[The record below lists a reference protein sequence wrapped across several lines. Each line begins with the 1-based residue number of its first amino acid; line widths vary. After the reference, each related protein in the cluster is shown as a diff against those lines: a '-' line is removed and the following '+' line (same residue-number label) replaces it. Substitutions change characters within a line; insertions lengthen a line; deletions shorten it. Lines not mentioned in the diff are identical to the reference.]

1 MSYAGRRH
9 FLMFPRSHGSIHF
22 LLSMKFKIIV
32 AVTLLSSAGAYA
44 QNMFNMSSLHPADTM
59 RGEAQEQ
66 AIRYPSLR
74 QASVTAS
81 IFGSGDF
88 DSDLQKK
95 DFARGK
101 SQNARIS
108 SFFAIPITQWN
119 GNVISAT
126 IYHNQQFFKVSE
138 VNNPLPGTPVSN
150 GDFNES
156 TLGLSL
162 NLSRTDAIFH
172 TPVVYS
178 AVFTAIS
185 DNLKS
190 VKRFN
195 FNGSIAFPLKHTA
208 DVSLSLGALV
218 QIDPSAPFPVLPIVS
233 YYRRLTNSGLHL
245 ILDLPQGVTLKQ
257 PISKNAWIYVGST
270 ANTFTSFYQPN
281 NPSLPERFS
290 YNTTEFKSG
299 PGFEYL
305 FGKYLILGISGGI
318 NTIASATFI
327 AKGDQYHDAF
337 VKNTNKASPYG
348 ELRISLLPF

>member
-1 MSYAGRRH
+1 M
-9 FLMFPRSHGSIHF
+9 
-22 LLSMKFKIIV
+22 
-32 AVTLLSSAGAYA
+32 LLSSVGAYA

-59 RGEAQEQ
+59 RSEAQEQ
-66 AIRYPSLR
+66 AIRYLSLR

-81 IFGSGDF
+81 FFGSAHF
-88 DSDLQKK
+88 DSDLNEKA
-95 DFARGK
+95 FASGK

-126 IYHNQQFFKVSE
+126 IYHNQQFFQVSE
-138 VNNPLPGTPVSN
+138 VDNPLPGTPLN
-150 GDFNES
+150 NDDFTKS

-162 NLSRTDAIFH
+162 NFSRTDAIFH

-195 FNGSIAFPLKHTA
+195 VNASIAFPVKHTA

-233 YYRRLTNSGLHL
+233 YYRRLANNGLHL
-245 ILDLPQGVTLKQ
+245 ILDFPQGVTLKQ
-257 PISKNAWIYVGST
+257 PVSKNAWIYVGST

-281 NPSLPERFS
+281 NPTLPERFS
-290 YNTTEFKSG
+290 YNTIELKTG

-305 FGKYLILGISGGI
+305 FGKYLMLGISGGV
-318 NTIASATFI
+318 NTIVSSTFV
-327 AKGDQYHDAF
+327 AKGDHYKDAF
-337 VKNTNKASPYG
+337 VKNTNKATPYG

>member
-1 MSYAGRRH
+1 M
-9 FLMFPRSHGSIHF
+9 
-22 LLSMKFKIIV
+22 
-32 AVTLLSSAGAYA
+32 LLSSVGAYA

-59 RGEAQEQ
+59 RSEAQEQ
-66 AIRYPSLR
+66 AIRYLSLR

-81 IFGSGDF
+81 FFGSGHF
-88 DSDLQKK
+88 DSDLNEKA
-95 DFARGK
+95 FASGK

-126 IYHNQQFFKVSE
+126 IYHNQQFFQVKE
-138 VNNPLPGTPVSN
+138 VDNPLPGTPLN
-150 GDFNES
+150 NDDFTKS

-162 NLSRTDAIFH
+162 NFSRTDAIFH

-178 AVFTAIS
+178 VVFTAIS

-195 FNGSIAFPLKHTA
+195 VNASIAFPVKHTA

-233 YYRRLTNSGLHL
+233 YYRRLANNGLHL
-245 ILDLPQGVTLKQ
+245 ILDFPQGVTLKQ
-257 PISKNAWIYVGST
+257 PVSKNAWIYVGST
-270 ANTFTSFYQPN
+270 ANTFTSFYKPN
-281 NPSLPERFS
+281 NPTLPERFS
-290 YNTTEFKSG
+290 YNTIELKTG

-305 FGKYLILGISGGI
+305 FGKYLMLGISGGV
-318 NTIASATFI
+318 NTIVSSTFV
-327 AKGDQYHDAF
+327 AKGDHYKDAF
-337 VKNTNKASPYG
+337 VKNTNKATPYG

>member
-1 MSYAGRRH
+1 MN
-9 FLMFPRSHGSIHF
+9 
-22 LLSMKFKIIV
+22 FKIIV
-32 AVTLLSSAGAYA
+32 VVTLLSSTGVYA
-44 QNMFNMSSLHPADTM
+44 QNMFNMSSLHPTDTM

-81 IFGSGDF
+81 FFGSGHF
-88 DSDLQKK
+88 DSDLQEEA
-95 DFARGK
+95 FASGK
-101 SQNARIS
+101 SRNVRIS

-119 GNVISAT
+119 GNAISAT

-138 VNNPLPGTPVSN
+138 VNNPLPGTPLSN
-150 GDFNES
+150 GDFNKS

-162 NLSRTDAIFH
+162 NFSRTDAIFH

-195 FNGSIAFPLKHTA
+195 FNGSIAFPVKHTA
-208 DVSLSLGALV
+208 DVSLSLGVLV

-233 YYRRLTNSGLHL
+233 YYRRLTNHGLQL
-245 ILDLPQGVTLKQ
+245 ILDLPQSVTLKQ
-257 PISKNAWIYVGST
+257 PVSRKAWIYVGST
-270 ANTFTSFYQPN
+270 ANTFTSFYRPN
-281 NPSLPERFS
+281 NPLLPERFS
-290 YNTTEFKSG
+290 YNTIEFKSG
-299 PGFEYL
+299 PGVEYL
-305 FGKYLILGISGGI
+305 FGKYLMLGISGGI

-327 AKGDQYHDAF
+327 AKEAQYHDAF
-337 VKNTNKASPYG
+337 VKNTNKATPYG

>member
-1 MSYAGRRH
+1 M
-9 FLMFPRSHGSIHF
+9 
-22 LLSMKFKIIV
+22 V
-32 AVTLLSSAGAYA
+32 AVMLFSGAGTYA

-59 RGEAQEQ
+59 RSETQEQ

-74 QASVTAS
+74 QASITAN
-81 IFGSGDF
+81 IFGSGHF
-88 DSDLQKK
+88 DSDLNEKA
-95 DFARGK
+95 FTHGK

-126 IYHNQQFFKVSE
+126 IYHNQQFTQVSE
-138 VNNPLPGTPVSN
+138 VNNPLSGTPLSN
-150 GDFNES
+150 HDFNKS
-156 TLGLSL
+156 TLGVSF
-162 NLSRTDAIFH
+162 NFSRTDAIFH

-195 FNGSIAFPLKHTA
+195 FNGSIVFPLKHTT

-233 YYRRLTNSGLHL
+233 YYRRLANNGLHV
-245 ILDLPQGVTLKQ
+245 ILDFPQGVTLKQ
-257 PISKNAWIYVGST
+257 PVSKHAWIYVGST
-270 ANTFTSFYQPN
+270 ANTFTSFYNAN

-290 YNTTEFKSG
+290 YNIIELKNG
-299 PGFEYL
+299 PGVEYL
-305 FGKYLILGISGGI
+305 FGKYLMLGISGGI
-318 NTIASATFI
+318 NTIASSTFV
-327 AKGDQYHDAF
+327 AKGDHYKDAF
-337 VKNTNKASPYG
+337 VKNTNKATPYG

>member
-1 MSYAGRRH
+1 M
-9 FLMFPRSHGSIHF
+9 
-22 LLSMKFKIIV
+22 
-32 AVTLLSSAGAYA
+32 LLSSVGAYA
-44 QNMFNMSSLHPADTM
+44 QNMFNMSSLHPADTT
-59 RGEAQEQ
+59 RSEAQEQ
-66 AIRYPSLR
+66 AIRYLSLR

-81 IFGSGDF
+81 FFGSAHF
-88 DSDLQKK
+88 DSDLNEKA
-95 DFARGK
+95 FASGK

-108 SFFAIPITQWN
+108 SFFAIPVTQWN

-126 IYHNQQFFKVSE
+126 IYHNQQFFQVSE
-138 VNNPLPGTPVSN
+138 VDNPLPGTPLN
-150 GDFNES
+150 NDDFTKS

-162 NLSRTDAIFH
+162 NFSRTDAIFH

-195 FNGSIAFPLKHTA
+195 VNASIAFPVKHTA

-233 YYRRLTNSGLHL
+233 YYRRLANNGLHL
-245 ILDLPQGVTLKQ
+245 ILDFPQGVTLKQ
-257 PISKNAWIYVGST
+257 PVSKNAWIYVGST
-270 ANTFTSFYQPN
+270 ANTFTSFYKPN
-281 NPSLPERFS
+281 NPTLPERFS
-290 YNTTEFKSG
+290 YNTIELKTG

-305 FGKYLILGISGGI
+305 FGKYLMLGISGGV
-318 NTIASATFI
+318 NTIVSSTFV
-327 AKGDQYHDAF
+327 AKGDHYKDAF
-337 VKNTNKASPYG
+337 VKNTNKATPYG

>member
-1 MSYAGRRH
+1 
-9 FLMFPRSHGSIHF
+9 
-22 LLSMKFKIIV
+22 MKFKIIAV
-32 AVTLLSSAGAYA
+32 VTLLSSACAHA

-59 RGEAQEQ
+59 REEAQEL

-81 IFGSGDF
+81 IFGSGKF
-88 DSDLQKK
+88 DSDLHEKS
-95 DFARGK
+95 FASGK

-126 IYHNQQFFKVSE
+126 IYHNQQFFNVSE
-138 VNNPLPGTPVSN
+138 VNHPLPGTPVSN

-162 NLSRTDAIFH
+162 NFSRTDAIFH

-190 VKRFN
+190 EKRFN
-195 FNGSIAFPLKHTA
+195 VNGSIVFPLKHTA

-218 QIDPSAPFPVLPIVS
+218 QIDPSAPFPVLPLVN
-233 YYRRLTNSGLHL
+233 YYRRLTNTGLHL
-245 ILDLPQGVTLKQ
+245 ILDLPQSVTLKQ
-257 PISKNAWIYVGST
+257 PVSKNAWIYVGST
-270 ANTFTSFYQPN
+270 ANTFTSFYRPN
-281 NPSLPERFS
+281 NPSLPEHFS
-290 YNTTEFKSG
+290 YNTIEFKSG
-299 PGFEYL
+299 PGVEYL
-305 FGKYLILGISGGI
+305 VGKFLMLGISGGI
-318 NTIASATFI
+318 NTIASAAFI
-327 AKGDQYHDAF
+327 AKEDQYHDAF

>member
-1 MSYAGRRH
+1 
-9 FLMFPRSHGSIHF
+9 
-22 LLSMKFKIIV
+22 MKLRIIV
-32 AVTLLSSAGAYA
+32 AVTLLTSVGAYA
-44 QNMFNMSSLHPADTM
+44 QNMFNMASLHPADTI
-59 RGEAQEQ
+59 RGESQEQ

-81 IFGSGDF
+81 VFGSGHF
-88 DSDLQKK
+88 DSDLNEKA
-95 DFARGK
+95 FASGK

-108 SFFAIPITQWN
+108 SFFAIPLTRWN

-138 VNNPLPGTPVSN
+138 VNNQLPGTLLSN
-150 GDFNES
+150 GDFNKS

-162 NLSRTDAIFH
+162 NFSRTDAIFH
-172 TPVVYS
+172 TPVVYT

-233 YYRRLTNSGLHL
+233 YYRRLANNGLHL
-245 ILDLPQGVTLKQ
+245 ILDFPQGLTLKQ
-257 PISKNAWIYVGST
+257 PLSHNAWIYIGST
-270 ANTFTSFYQPN
+270 ANTFTSFYKPN
-281 NPSLPERFS
+281 NPSLPERIS
-290 YNTTEFKSG
+290 YNSIELKSG

-318 NTIASATFI
+318 NTIVSATFV
-327 AKGDQYHDAF
+327 AKGDNYNNAF
-337 VKNTNKASPYG
+337 VKNTNKATPYG